1 MAETWLIHAAAAA
14 YFASAATAIVA
25 AARGDGQA
33 QWTLRLLG
41 MALGLHTVAI
51 ALRWVRLDHGP
62 YVDLFEILSS
72 NVWSLHL
79 VVLVL
84 TASIPLLRGALAPA
98 LVVLSVLVLWMLA
111 APVRDTMVPVTYDTI
126 WLPIHMVLG
135 KLFLG
140 LTVVALG
147 LGLVILGRRAT
158 GRPWSAA
165 PPTEAAAALAYR
177 LMVFAV
183 GFESLMLVAGAAW
196 ARDAWGRY
204 WAWDPLESWAF
215 LTWLAA
221 LAYLH
226 WRPQNHERTA
236 WGAVMIAGV
245 FVLAFFT
252 FFGVPF
258 LSHAPHKGM
267 V

>member
-1 MAETWLIHAAAAA
+1 MAEVWLIDASAAA
-14 YFASAATAIVA
+14 YMAAMVAAIVA
-25 AARGDGQA
+25 ATRGDGRA
-33 QWTLRLLG
+33 IWALRLLG
-41 MALGLHTVAI
+41 TALGLHTVAI
-51 ALRWVRLDHGP
+51 ALRWIRLDHGP

-72 NVWSLHL
+72 NVWSLHA
-79 VVLVL
+79 VVLAA
-84 TASIPLLRGALAPA
+84 TAALPRLRASLAPA
-98 LVVLSVLVLWMLA
+98 LVVLSVLVLWMVV
-111 APVRDTMVPVTYDTI
+111 APVRDTMVPVTYDTW

-147 LGLVILGRRAT
+147 MALVVLVRRLAGLK
-158 GRPWSAA
+158 WSAA
-165 PPTEAAAALAYR
+165 PETPVAAALAHR
-177 LMVFAV
+177 VMVFAV
-183 GFESLMLVAGAAW
+183 GFETLMLVAGAAW

-204 WAWDPLESWAF
+204 WAWDPLESWAL

-226 WRPQNHERTA
+226 WLPQNRERA
-236 WGAVMIAGV
+236 ALGAAMIAAV
-245 FVLAFFT
+245 FILAFFT

-258 LSHAPHKGM
+258 LSTAPHKGM